1 VEKAPYYFW
10 KAIYRVTFLTGKQ
23 HTLGS
28 NSLAV
33 LLSDGICFRMNI
45 LEGLHLPVSTHLDR
59 LSIVLVTPHNPLNL
73 GAAAR
78 AMSNFQF
85 SSLRVVNPYDVAF
98 RNARSAVGA
107 SEVLTSAVEYAS
119 VAEAVA
125 DCVLIVGTTAVRH
138 REIQHPLR
146 RVEYGSR
153 LIRKQMATGRV
164 AILFGSEKVGLS
176 NSDLSHCHW
185 LMRIPAYGD
194 QISMNLGQA
203 VAICLYELIR
213 DGRAVL
219 DAKPKAQRSKLA
231 TAGDVERI
239 TASLFD
245 ALQKSGYVRS
255 NADVNIEEKVRRLV
269 YRMNLDHDDADLWL
283 GMLRQILWK
292 LRRAE

>member
-1 VEKAPYYFW
+1 MP
-10 KAIYRVTFLTGKQ
+10 Q
-23 HTLGS
+23 
-28 NSLAV
+28 
-33 LLSDGICFRMNI
+33 
-45 LEGLHLPVSTHLDR
+45 PHLDR
-59 LSIVLVTPHNPLNL
+59 LSVVLVTPHNPLNL

-78 AMSNFQF
+78 AMSNFRF

-119 VAEAVA
+119 VAEAVG
-125 DCVLIVGTTAVRH
+125 DCALVVGTTAVRH

-146 RVEYGSR
+146 RVEYGAR
-153 LIRKQMATGRV
+153 IIRKQLASGRV

-213 DGRAVL
+213 DGKAVS
-219 DAKPKAQRSKLA
+219 DTKPVPKTKRPKLA

-239 TASLFD
+239 SASLFE

-255 NADVNIEEKVRRLV
+255 NADAFIEEKVRRLIV
-269 YRMNLDHDDADLWL
+269 RMNLDHDDADLWL

-292 LRRAE
+292 VRQET

>member
-1 VEKAPYYFW
+1 MPVAP
-10 KAIYRVTFLTGKQ
+10 K
-23 HTLGS
+23 
-28 NSLAV
+28 
-33 LLSDGICFRMNI
+33 
-45 LEGLHLPVSTHLDR
+45 LDR
-59 LSIVLVTPHNPLNL
+59 LSIVLVSPHNPLNL

-78 AMSNFQF
+78 AMSNFRF

-107 SEVLTSAVEYAS
+107 SEVLTSAVEYS
-119 VAEAVA
+119 TVAEAVA
-125 DCVLIVGTTAVRH
+125 DCSLVVGTTAVRH

-153 LIRKQMATGRV
+153 LIRKQLASGRI
-164 AILFGSEKVGLS
+164 ALLFGSEKVGLS

-213 DGRAVL
+213 DGRA
-219 DAKPKAQRSKLA
+219 AASESKTARSKNA

-239 TASLFD
+239 TASLFE

-269 YRMNLDHDDADLWL
+269 CRMNLKHDDADVWL

-292 LRRAE
+292 ARQD

>member
-1 VEKAPYYFW
+1 
-10 KAIYRVTFLTGKQ
+10 
-23 HTLGS
+23 
-28 NSLAV
+28 
-33 LLSDGICFRMNI
+33 
-45 LEGLHLPVSTHLDR
+45 LPTPFQLDR
-59 LSIVLVTPHNPLNL
+59 LTVVLVTPHNPLNL

-78 AMSNFQF
+78 AMSNFRF

-107 SEVLTSAVEYAS
+107 SEVLTSAVEYPT

-125 DCVLIVGTTAVRH
+125 DCVLVVGTTAVRH
-138 REIQHPLR
+138 REIQHALR
-146 RVEYGSR
+146 RVEYGSG
-153 LIRKQMATGRV
+153 LIRKQMVSGRV

-176 NSDLSHCHW
+176 NADLSHCDW

-213 DGRAVL
+213 DGRARESGGR
-219 DAKPKAQRSKLA
+219 PKTGRSKRA
-231 TAGDVERI
+231 TAGDIERI
-239 TASLFD
+239 TAGLFD

-255 NADVNIEEKVRRLV
+255 NADAFIEEKVRRLV
-269 YRMNLDHDDADLWL
+269 YRMNLGHEDADLWL

-292 LRRAE
+292 LHQN

>member
-1 VEKAPYYFW
+1 
-10 KAIYRVTFLTGKQ
+10 VTHFAFRIN
-23 HTLGS
+23 TLEHP
-28 NSLAV
+28 SLPAA
-33 LLSDGICFRMNI
+33 LK
-45 LEGLHLPVSTHLDR
+45 LDR
-59 LSIVLVTPHNPLNL
+59 LSVILVSPHNPLNL

-78 AMSNFQF
+78 AMSNFRF
-85 SSLRVVNPYDVAF
+85 SSLLVVNPYDVAF

-107 SEVLTSAVEYAS
+107 SEVLTSAVEYAT

-125 DCVLIVGTTAVRH
+125 DCGLVVGTTAVRH

-153 LIRKQMATGRV
+153 LIRKQMASGRV

-176 NSDLSHCHW
+176 NADLSHCHW

-213 DGRAVL
+213 DGRARESSG
-219 DAKPKAQRSKLA
+219 KARAERSKQA

-239 TASLFD
+239 TASLFE

-255 NADVNIEEKVRRLV
+255 NADAFIEEKVRRLV
-269 YRMNLDHDDADLWL
+269 CRMNLNHDDADLWL

-292 LRRAE
+292 LRQEL